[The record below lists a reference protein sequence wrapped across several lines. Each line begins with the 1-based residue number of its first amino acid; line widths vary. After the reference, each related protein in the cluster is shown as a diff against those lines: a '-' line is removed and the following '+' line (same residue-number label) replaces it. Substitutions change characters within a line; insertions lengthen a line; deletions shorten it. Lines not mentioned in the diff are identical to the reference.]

1 MTGARTRTAGTDL
14 GEGSIPR
21 SASAGAIRRLPG
33 MQDAVVAVQSVA
45 AGMTVPPPSGPYPG
59 STFNVK
65 VLLRSFSAWNLPL
78 TPVTLPACLIRTFQC
93 VGLGTPPKPPQ

>member
-1 MTGARTRTAGTDL
+1 MH
-14 GEGSIPR
+14 
-21 SASAGAIRRLPG
+21 RLPG
-33 MQDAVVAVQSVA
+33 MGMPWSLFRGCCGNDGAPAIGAVS
-45 AGMTVPPPSGPYPG
+45 G

-78 TPVTLPACLIRTFQC
+78 TTVTLPACLIRTFQC